1 VSQEVM
7 NSRIVSLPASMDI
20 NDFYLANG
28 KEESLKL
35 FGGV

>member
-7 NSRIVSLPASMDI
+7 NSRIVSLPPSMDI
-20 NDFYLANG
+20 NDFYLAHG
-28 KEESLKL
+28 KDDTLKL